1 MADNHP
7 PNFFFR
13 QDQARKNIRKLV
25 GIFILAVTLIIAF
38 IYFALQLIYY
48 IYLLTSISPT
58 NRTVA
63 DYYSQKANAF
73 SFWDPS
79 LFFLIAGLVT
89 LFIAVASYI
98 KMHQLEKGGSTIAEM
113 LGGRLVPQG
122 SADPLE
128 RRFLNVVE
136 EMAIA
141 SGASVPLAYI
151 LENEKGI
158 NAFAAGL
165 TMHDS
170 AIAVTRGALEHLT
183 RDELQGVVAHEFSH
197 ILNGDSRLN
206 TQLIA
211 ILYGILIIGIIGGS
225 IIDHHRLTK
234 TSIFVFSAGIVLA
247 IVGYTGSFMGR
258 VIQCA
263 VSRQKELLADASSVQ
278 FTRNSSGLANALK
291 KIGGYALGSLIN
303 SSTSKQASHLFI
315 SESSIDFLFPKLLAT
330 HPPLSQRIQLLDP
343 QFDGKYPKTDA
354 KPSSKFA
361 SKYIAEYKAYKQ
373 GTGSYSDLLINA
385 RPEHVANF
393 VGSFS
398 DAHIDQSKNILTLI
412 PDKLKQELNVSQSA
426 ACLIYALLI
435 GCESDYLDAKFD
447 IMRKSLVPENII
459 EEVAVIYDKLS
470 ELGQDIRLPLVELA
484 VPSLLT
490 LTSAA
495 KRKFLMIIELL
506 IQADHKFTLFEFTVQ
521 WMINKLLTEKENISG
536 RISFFSYAQVASE
549 IYILLNALAWAGNT
563 GDFESAKKAFEAT
576 VAKFPEI
583 ADKEHD
589 FLKEDDISYK
599 NVGQSLNQLSRSSFK
614 IKEAVINACA
624 YCAFYDKT
632 VTVSEADLLRVVS
645 LALGC
650 PLPPF
655 LP

>member
-7 PNFFFR
+7 PNFFYR
-13 QDQARKNIRKLV
+13 QDQARKNIRRLV

-58 NRTVA
+58 NRSVA

-98 KMHQLEKGGSTIAEM
+98 KMYQLEKGGGTIAEM
-113 LGGRLVPQG
+113 LGGRIVPQG

-141 SGASVPLAYI
+141 SGASLPLAYI

-211 ILYGILIIGIIGGS
+211 ILYGILIIGIIGGG

-258 VIQCA
+258 IIQCA
-263 VSRQKELLADASSVQ
+263 VSRQKELLADASAIQ

-291 KIGGYALGSLIN
+291 KIGGYTLGSLIN
-303 SSTSKQASHLFI
+303 SSTVKQASHLFI
-315 SESSIDFLFPKLLAT
+315 SESNIDFLFPKLLAT
-330 HPPLSQRIQLLDP
+330 HPPLFERIQLLDP
-343 QFDGKYPKTDA
+343 RFDGRYPQTDVT
-354 KPSSKFA
+354 PSKFA

-373 GTGSYSDLLINA
+373 GGGSYSDFLINA
-385 RPEHVANF
+385 QPEHVANF

-398 DAHIDQSKNILTLI
+398 DAHIDQGRNILTLI
-412 PDKLKQELNVSQSA
+412 PDELKQELNVSQSA

-435 GCESDYLDAKFD
+435 GCEREYRDAKLEVL
-447 IMRKSLVPENII
+447 RNSLVPENII
-459 EEVAVIYDKLS
+459 EEVAVICDKLS

-506 IQADHKFTLFEFTVQ
+506 IQADKKFTLFEFTVQ

-563 GDFESAKKAFEAT
+563 GDFESAKKAFEAA

-583 ADKEHD
+583 SNMEHA

-632 VTVSEADLLRVVS
+632 VTVSESDLLRVVS

>member
-7 PNFFFR
+7 PNFFYR

-25 GIFILAVTLIIAF
+25 GIFILAVTLIIVF

-48 IYLLTSISPT
+48 IYLLTSVSPT
-58 NRTVA
+58 NRAVA
-63 DYYSQKANAF
+63 NYYSQKMNAF

-98 KMHQLEKGGSTIAEM
+98 KMRQLEKGGGAIAEM

-165 TMHDS
+165 KMHDS
-170 AIAVTRGALEHLT
+170 AIAVTRGTLEHLT

-206 TQLIA
+206 TQLIG
-211 ILYGILIIGIIGGS
+211 ILYGILVIGIFGGE
-225 IIDHHRLTK
+225 ILEHYKLIR
-234 TSIFVFSAGIVLA
+234 TSIFVFLSGIILA
-247 IVGYTGSFMGR
+247 IVGYTGSFIGR
-258 VIQCA
+258 IIQCA
-263 VSRQKELLADASSVQ
+263 VSRHKELLADASAVQ
-278 FTRNSSGLANALK
+278 FTRNSNGLANALK
-291 KIGGYALGSLIN
+291 KIGGYTLGSLIN
-303 SSTSKQASHLFI
+303 SSTAKQASHLFI

-330 HPPLSQRIQLLDP
+330 HPPLSQRIKLLDP
-343 QFDGKYPKTDA
+343 LFDGEYPQTDV
-354 KPSSKFA
+354 KSNKFA
-361 SKYIAEYKAYKQ
+361 SKYIAEYQAYKQ
-373 GTGSYSDLLINA
+373 EAGSYPDFLINTQ
-385 RPEHVANF
+385 PENVANS
-393 VGSFS
+393 VGNFS
-398 DAHIDQSKNILTLI
+398 DAHIDQSRNILILI

-426 ACLIYALLI
+426 ACLIYALLT
-435 GCESDYLDAKFD
+435 GCESDYRNAKFE
-447 IMRKSLVPENII
+447 ILRKSLVPENII
-459 EEVAVIYDKLS
+459 EEVSAICDKLS

-495 KRKFLMIIELL
+495 KIKFLMIIELL
-506 IQADHKFTLFEFTVQ
+506 IQADKKFTLFEFTVQ

-536 RISFFSYAQVASE
+536 KISCFSYAQVASD

-563 GDFESAKKAFEAT
+563 GDFENAKKAFEAA

-583 ADKEHD
+583 ADTEHD
-589 FLKEDDISYK
+589 FLNEDDIYYK
-599 NVGQSLNQLSRSSFK
+599 NVGQCLNQLSRSSFK
-614 IKEAVINACA
+614 IKESVINACA

-632 VTVSEADLLRVVS
+632 VTVSESDLLRVVS

>member
-73 SFWDPS
+73 SFCDPS

-98 KMHQLEKGGSTIAEM
+98 KMHQLEKGGGAIAEM

-258 VIQCA
+258 IIQCA

-343 QFDGKYPKTDA
+343 QFDGNYPKTDA
-354 KPSSKFA
+354 KPSKFA

-373 GTGSYSDLLINA
+373 AAGSYSDLLINA

-435 GCESDYLDAKFD
+435 GCESDYRDAKFD

-459 EEVAVIYDKLS
+459 EEVAVICDKLS

-506 IQADHKFTLFEFTVQ
+506 IQADKKFTLFEFTVE

-536 RISFFSYAQVASE
+536 KISFFSYAQVASE

-563 GDFESAKKAFEAT
+563 GNFENAKKAFEAA
-576 VAKFPEI
+576 VEKFPVI

-614 IKEAVINACA
+614 IKEAIINACA

>member
-7 PNFFFR
+7 PNFFYR

-25 GIFILAVTLIIAF
+25 GIFILAVTLIISF
-38 IYFALQLIYY
+38 IYFAIQLIYY
-48 IYLLTSISPT
+48 IFLLTSISPT
-58 NRTVA
+58 NRAVA
-63 DYYSQKANAF
+63 DYYSQKAHAF

-98 KMHQLEKGGSTIAEM
+98 KMHQLEKGGGAIAEM

-122 SADPLE
+122 SADQME

-206 TQLIA
+206 TQLIG
-211 ILYGILIIGIIGGS
+211 ILYGILVIGIIGGEV
-225 IIDHHRLTK
+225 IEHNKLTR
-234 TSIFVFSAGIVLA
+234 TSIFIFLAGVILA
-247 IVGYTGSFMGR
+247 VVGYTGSFMGR
-258 VIQCA
+258 IIQCA
-263 VSRQKELLADASSVQ
+263 VSRQKELLADASAVQ
-278 FTRNSSGLANALK
+278 FTRNSSCLAHALK
-291 KIGGYALGSLIN
+291 KIGGYTLGSLIS
-303 SSTSKQASHLFI
+303 SSTAKQASHLFI
-315 SESSIDFLFPKLLAT
+315 SESSIDFLFPKLLST
-330 HPPLSQRIQLLDP
+330 HPPLSRRIQLLDP
-343 QFDGKYPKTDA
+343 LFDGEYPQTDA
-354 KPSSKFA
+354 KLSKFA

-373 GTGSYSDLLINA
+373 GAGSYSDFLINA

-398 DAHIDQSKNILTLI
+398 DAHIDQSKNILKII
-412 PDKLKQELNVSQSA
+412 PDRLKQELNVSQSA
-426 ACLIYALLI
+426 ACLIYALLT
-435 GCESDYLDAKFD
+435 GCESDYRNAKFE
-447 IMRKSLVPENII
+447 ILRKSLVPENII
-459 EEVAVIYDKLS
+459 EEVVVICDKLS

-506 IQADHKFTLFEFTVQ
+506 IQADKKFTLFEFTVQ

-536 RISFFSYAQVASE
+536 KISFFSYAQVASD
-549 IYILLNALAWAGNT
+549 IHVLLNALAWAGNT
-563 GDFESAKKAFEAT
+563 GAFENAKKAFGAGL
-576 VAKFPEI
+576 AKLPEI
-583 ADKEHD
+583 EDKKHV
-589 FLKEDDISYK
+589 FLNEDDISYK
-599 NVGQSLNQLSRSSFK
+599 NAGQSLNQLSRSSFK